1 MGATQAGDTKCKGLG
16 GHAFQMA
23 LRGACVRGEVSE
35 RSGPL
40 SVAAPPPFPQGA
52 PAASK
57 NTAPRGKVGQ
67 FLE

>member
-1 MGATQAGDTKCKGLG
+1 M
-16 GHAFQMA
+16 
-23 LRGACVRGEVSE
+23 RGEVSE

-52 PAASK
+52 PTASK